1 MLNNFLKYPAILIC
15 CFIMSICNVSK
26 SDETVTE
33 IQTMLKNQGY
43 SIGVIDG
50 KAGKNTI
57 REIKNWQYI
66 NNFDQSGNINQDQL
80 SLMRIQYA
88 DKKKLNNEELKLILE
103 RNKKIE
109 KKIKKKSK
117 NKDNWW
123 VRNITELMDF
133 VIGASMI
140 LGAIGFIIGVLTN
153 PGTDGRTRTGYKGNV
168 VPEFG
173 LFFGGI
179 LLFAFGSALLYF
191 QDKNFKIAVG
201 MLLLFIIY
209 LVLKVRAL
217 ILDE

>member
-1 MLNNFLKYPAILIC
+1 
-15 CFIMSICNVSK
+15 MSICNVSK